1 MTDVENFLL
10 RDRNVKP
17 VLMGGPVLSAS
28 KKVTFA
34 QTVQTE
40 KPKIIPS
47 GHKISEIIQGY
58 ASSNRCPDA
67 HVRAEIG
74 ISSSFIPV
82 KILMDTVALFSCLS
96 FQCFQKMQNQG
107 VPVSIIPT
115 RFNDPVAAHGSP
127 MSIMG
132 DVLLKVKFKGL
143 LNGKEASVH
152 VQDCR
157 FAI

>member
-1 MTDVENFLL
+1 
-10 RDRNVKP
+10 
-17 VLMGGPVLSAS
+17 
-28 KKVTFA
+28 
-34 QTVQTE
+34 
-40 KPKIIPS
+40 
-47 GHKISEIIQGY
+47 
-58 ASSNRCPDA
+58 
-67 HVRAEIG
+67 
-74 ISSSFIPV
+74 
-82 KILMDTVALFSCLS
+82 MDTVALFSCLS

-157 FAI
+157 FAIFKALSSNVILGIDNLGLLQFEISPSNEINIGAARMSILTVKPKHPCTLTVKPKHPCTLLSNGFLHI